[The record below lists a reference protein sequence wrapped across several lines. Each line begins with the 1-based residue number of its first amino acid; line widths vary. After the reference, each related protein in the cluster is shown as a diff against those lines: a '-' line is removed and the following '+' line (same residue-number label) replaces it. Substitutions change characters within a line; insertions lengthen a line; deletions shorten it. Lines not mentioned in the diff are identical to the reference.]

1 MELTAFTSRLGEGQG
16 RLGPGVFVLGDDE
29 PGRFFELAIGDHVE
43 VTQAVDLTGVMLVRA
58 AVRLHVPERMPA
70 GFAWEVS
77 IIVGGAK
84 YASLRARLGRE
95 RTVTD
100 LAANVSKLAGV
111 HVIGVRLELVP
122 G

>member
-1 MELTAFTSRLGEGQG
+1 MELTAFTSRLGTGQG

-29 PGRFFELAIGDHVE
+29 PGRFFELEVGDRVE
-43 VTQAVDLTGVMLVRA
+43 VSQSVDLTGVTLVRSA
-58 AVRLHVPERMPA
+58 MRLRPERLPT
-70 GFAWEVS
+70 GFAWEASLV
-77 IIVGGAK
+77 VDGVK
-84 YASLRARLGRE
+84 YASVRSRADGE

-111 HVIGVRLELVP
+111 HVIGVRLEIVP

>member
-1 MELTAFTSRLGEGQG
+1 MELTAFTSRLGQGQG

-29 PGRFFELAIGDHVE
+29 PGRSFELDLGDRVE
-43 VTQAVDLTGVMLVRA
+43 VSQSVDLTGVTLVRSA
-58 AVRLHVPERMPA
+58 MRLRVPERLPA
-70 GFAWEVS
+70 GFAWEASLV
-77 IIVGGAK
+77 VDGVK
-84 YASLRARLGRE
+84 YASVRGRTGRE
-95 RTVTD
+95 RTLTD